1 MDGGELN
8 IVTLVKEDQR
18 FVFIFDDENKER
30 IRPEVAK
37 FAADP
42 KVPMSWFDAAMVLAE
57 MRKHEDKVSAQLFRK
72 R

>member
-1 MDGGELN
+1 MEDEELN
-8 IVTLVKEDQR
+8 IVTLVKGDHR
-18 FVFIFDDENKER
+18 FLFIFDDENKER

-42 KVPMSWFDAAMVLAE
+42 KVPFSWFDAAMVISE
-57 MRKHEDKVSAQLFRK
+57 MRKHENEVSAKLFWK